1 LEYSTV
7 IKKSAGHCDKD
18 NPQNCSA
25 QQQRKMGNERHLVCY
40 LFNLSSRT
48 SRLAALYAGIVMLGI
63 LTIAGFI
70 GNPDGLAM
78 FNVAR
83 SIAHKGSFEASPC
96 EPAPRS
102 NHCVPGV
109 DGRLY
114 SGFGLLPSAIAA
126 LPLVTGEELARLTHQ
141 DPKLPSQ
148 FLVSMSGLLVGALIP
163 IVLVLW
169 LTHMGFSWQPSVI
182 TALLLFFGTV
192 LWFHSVKNFYSEPF
206 FTLALL
212 AAAYLL
218 SVARRTGGFLAA
230 GIVFGCGPACRV
242 FGLILAPVFVAYCIA
257 LPNSGDWARRLYR
270 AVIFG
275 AGALLP
281 LGLVAWANYLRFG
294 DVTKTGYHL
303 AFPTVTFL
311 LSNPL
316 AAGARGLLFDG
327 AVGLLWFT
335 PWIVL
340 VPFAMVRFWKV
351 RPLECALSVAIML
364 ESFLFFSCY
373 VAWNGGWAYGP
384 RLLLPALPFA
394 ILPLV
399 ILFEHWRNRRAVA
412 KILIAALAIASV
424 FIQLSGLPYP
434 ATRFYQMMKYS
445 SAHQQPEPWHGSL
458 VLAQLEEFP
467 TIVRNSLDFPRSSMK
482 SNHDSAGAELR
493 SEEARIATMSAEEYL
508 ASFPNPINIACANLW
523 LVKASKMGVPWP
535 LAGALSLG
543 LLASGIWLLWV
554 GVRPPTPK
562 TPRTSG
568 SCSASRG
575 SRLGTAFGIR

>member
-1 LEYSTV
+1 
-7 IKKSAGHCDKD
+7 
-18 NPQNCSA
+18 
-25 QQQRKMGNERHLVCY
+25 
-40 LFNLSSRT
+40 LSSRT
-48 SRLAALYAGIVMLGI
+48 SRLAALYAGIVLLGT
-63 LTIAGFI
+63 LTLSGYI

-78 FNVAR
+78 FNVAG
-83 SIAHKGSFEASPC
+83 SVAHKGSFEASPC

-114 SGFGLLPSAIAA
+114 SGFGLLPSVIAA
-126 LPLVTGEELARLTHQ
+126 LPLVAGEELARLMHQ
-141 DPKLPSQ
+141 DPKLPSH
-148 FLVSMSGLLVGALIP
+148 FLVSMSSLLVGALIP

-169 LTHMGFSWQPSVI
+169 LTNMGFSWQPSVI

-212 AAAYLL
+212 ATAYFLNI
-218 SVARRTGGFLAA
+218 ARGTSGLLAA
-230 GIVFGCGPACRV
+230 GFVFGCGVGCRV
-242 FGLILAPVFVAYCIA
+242 FGLIFAPVFVAYCIA
-257 LPNSGDWARRLYR
+257 LPNSGDWARRFYR
-270 AVIFG
+270 AVIFV

-281 LGLVAWANYLRFG
+281 LGLVAWTNYLRFG

-303 AFPTVTFL
+303 AFPTTTFL

-316 AAGARGLLFDG
+316 IAGARGLFFDG
-327 AVGLLWFT
+327 EVGLLWFT

-351 RPLECALSVAIML
+351 RPLECALSLAIL
-364 ESFLFFSCY
+364 LGSFLFYSCY

-399 ILFEHWRNRRAVA
+399 ILFEHWRNSRAVA
-412 KILIAALAIASV
+412 KTPITALAVASV

-445 SAHQQPEPWHGSL
+445 SAHHQPEPWHGSL
-458 VLAQLEEFP
+458 VIAQLEEFP
-467 TIVRNSLDFPRSSMK
+467 TIVRNSLDFPRRSMK
-482 SNHDSAGAELR
+482 SDHDSAGAELP
-493 SEEARIATMSAEEYL
+493 SEEARVATMSAGEYL
-508 ASFPNPINIACANLW
+508 ASFPNPINMVCANLW

-535 LAGALSLG
+535 IAGALALA
-543 LLASGIWLLWV
+543 LLASALWLVWV
-554 GVRPPTPK
+554 GLRRPSLSK
-562 TPRTSG
+562 
-568 SCSASRG
+568 
-575 SRLGTAFGIR
+575 